1 MTPTDSASTDS
12 AGTDSGTET
21 TGPGTG
27 TTATTFDV
35 IVIGAGAVGEN
46 VADRAAQGGLSTA
59 IVEAELVGGE
69 CSYWACM
76 PSKALLRSGSV
87 LRQAQAV
94 GGARE
99 AVTGELD
106 VQAVLNRR
114 NTTVNDFK
122 DDSQAEWVAGAGIT
136 LVRGHAR
143 FTGTKSLSVTDARG
157 TVTHLTAKHAIVV
170 STGSAALLPDIPGLA
185 DSAPW
190 TSREA
195 TSAQSI
201 PARLAVLGGGVVGA
215 EMATAYSSL
224 GSTVTVLSRSELLGN
239 QEPFAGELVHE
250 ALVGLGADVRVGVS
264 ATSVSRNGSGGEV
277 TLTLDDGSTLVVDEL
292 LVAIGRVPNTGDLG
306 LDTIG
311 LEPNSWLDVDDTLLV
326 VDADEKPLEGEWL
339 YATGDVN
346 HRALLTHQGKYQAR
360 AAGDVIVARAL
371 GKPLSTAPW
380 GAHVATA
387 DHEAVPQVTFTDP
400 EVASVGLTKAAAE
413 KAGYTVKAVDYDMAN
428 VAGAS
433 VSSDTYKGMARMV
446 VDEKRQVLLGATF
459 VGPDVAELLHSATI
473 AVVGEVPLNRLWHAV
488 PSYPTVSE
496 VWLRLLETYGRDA
509 SSH

>member
-1 MTPTDSASTDS
+1 MSSSASSSESTS
-12 AGTDSGTET
+12 SESTSPET
-21 TGPGTG
+21 TSPG
-27 TTATTFDV
+27 TTFDV

-59 IVEAELVGGE
+59 LVEAELVGGE

-76 PSKALLRSGSV
+76 PSKALLRSGAV
-87 LRQAQAV
+87 LRAAKKV
-94 GGARE
+94 PGARE
-99 AVTGELD
+99 AITGEID
-106 VQAVLNRR
+106 VQAVLARR
-114 NTTVNDFK
+114 NKTVNDYQ

-143 FTGTKSLSVTDARG
+143 FTGVKTLSVTDAQG
-157 TVTHLTAKHAIVV
+157 NVSQLTARHAIVV

-195 TSAQSI
+195 TSSQSI
-201 PARLAVLGGGVVGA
+201 PARLAIMGGGVVGA
-215 EMATAYSSL
+215 EMATAYATL
-224 GSTVTVLSRSELLGN
+224 GSKVTVLSRSGLLSN
-239 QEPFAGELVHE
+239 QEPFAGEMVRD
-250 ALVGLGADVRVGVS
+250 ALVELGADVKIGVS
-264 ATSVSRNGSGGEV
+264 ATTVSRDGSGGAV
-277 TLTLDDGSTLVVDEL
+277 TLTLDDGSELVVDEL
-292 LVAIGRVPNTGDLG
+292 LVATGRVPNTGDLG
-306 LDTIG
+306 LETIG
-311 LEPNSWLDVDDTLLV
+311 LEAHSWLEVDDTLLV
-326 VDADEKPLEGEWL
+326 TPGDNGALDGDWL

-371 GKPLSTAPW
+371 GKPLSTGPW

-400 EVASVGLTKAAAE
+400 EVASVGLTEAAAK
-413 KAGYTVKAVDYDMAN
+413 KAGYTVKCVEYDISW

-433 VSSDTYKGMARMV
+433 VTADGYSGRAKMV
-446 VDEKRQVLLGATF
+446 VDEKRQVVLGVTF
-459 VGPDVAELLHSATI
+459 VGQDVADLLHSATV

-488 PSYPTVSE
+488 PSYPTLSE